1 MIRLI
6 VALLVLLSTTH
17 LAGAVETIIRGP
29 YLQQATP
36 SSVVVRWRTDVAV
49 TGRVRYGTTLG
60 SPTQTASESTATTE
74 HSVNLTGLTA
84 GVRYFYDVGNTSTVV
99 VSGETYSF
107 TATPTS
113 TTAPVRV
120 WVLGDCGT
128 RTASQS
134 AVRDA
139 FYAWNGSK
147 RADVTLLLGDNAY
160 NTGTDSEYQ
169 GAIFDMYQESMR
181 QGVFWST
188 IGNHDTASSTNP
200 ALTIPYFQIF
210 TNPTAGEA
218 GGVASGT
225 EKYYAFDHGP
235 IHFVCLDSMT
245 SSRSATGAMATWLK
259 NDLAATTKP
268 WLVAFWHHPPYT
280 KGSHDSD
287 SESQLAQ
294 MREVFVPI
302 LEDYGVDLVLS
313 GHSHSY
319 ERSYLLDGH
328 YGASSTLTAAMKK
341 NAGDGR
347 VGGGGAYVKT
357 DVAHQGAVYAVP
369 GSAGKIS
376 GGSLNHPAM
385 AVSLNELASMVF
397 DVSGDRL
404 DATMI
409 RSDGVIRD
417 TFSIIHQT
425 SNLPVV
431 TLTATDAAA
440 GEPANHAAFSVTR
453 SGPTSGSLTVNLQ
466 WSGSAE
472 RDSDFTAPTSVVI
485 PAGAASAPV
494 TVTVTDDQVLEGDE
508 TAIIT
513 LASSGLYLI
522 GGAPSSTLTI
532 SDNDSTTTTVGVAVS
547 ADDAEQDLATGAVD
561 LTSSDLELIRD
572 GSSDQLVGMRFANLA
587 IPRNATVASA
597 TIQFTV
603 DEATSVAT
611 SLTFQAEASDN
622 AATFTAATSNL
633 SGRSR
638 STASVAW
645 NPGAWSTVGSR
656 GSEARSPELK
666 TLVQGVV
673 ARAGWVSGNA
683 LAVLVSGSG
692 SRVANAKDLASGTPA
707 ALRVVWSAVPPSV
720 SSTTATPSPVTAKTA
735 TVNAIAS
742 DDGGATALTYTW
754 STVAV
759 PSGGAVTFS
768 PNGNNSAKTST
779 ATFTR
784 AGSYTLRVTTT
795 DAGGL
800 SATRDLSVSVGQTL
814 TTITV
819 VPNSTSLSPAEVVTF
834 TAIGRDQFDQPM
846 NPQPAWA
853 WSTNGG
859 GTISNAGVFT
869 AGTSAG
875 GPWTVT
881 ATSSTVTGTAT
892 VTVTASQQPLR
903 INFLPATA
911 PSYPGYLVDSG
922 ALFAG
927 RGNGQ
932 TYGWVGTANDHTRDR
947 NATNASDQRYDT
959 LNHLQKAGNA
969 TWEVQVSNG
978 TYEVLLICGDPS
990 FFDSVFKVSVE
1001 GVLLV
1006 NGTPTSANRWITG
1019 SGAVQV
1025 SDGRLTLTPAT
1036 GASNAKI
1043 CFIEIVPQPITS
1055 N

>member
-6 VALLVLLSTTH
+6 VALLVVLNTIPA
-17 LAGAVETIIRGP
+17 AGAVETIIRGP

-36 SSVVVRWRTDVAV
+36 SSIVVRWRTDVAV

-60 SPTQTASESTATTE
+60 SPTLTASGTSATTE
-74 HSVNLTGLTA
+74 HSVKLTGLTA
-84 GVRYFYDVGNTSTVV
+84 GVRYYYDVGNTSAVV

-113 TTAPVRV
+113 TTASVRV

-160 NTGTDSEYQ
+160 NNGTDSEYQ
-169 GAIFDMYQESMR
+169 GAIFDMYKESLR

-188 IGNHDTASSTNP
+188 VGNHDTAGSTNP

-302 LEDYGVDLVLS
+302 LEDHGVDLVLS

-328 YGASSTLTAAMKK
+328 HGASSTLTAAMKK

-376 GGSLNHPAM
+376 GGSLDHPAM
-385 AVSLNELASMVF
+385 VVSLNELASLVF

-417 TFSIIHQT
+417 TFTIIHQA

-453 SGPTSGSLTVNLQ
+453 SGATTGNLTVNLQ
-466 WSGSAE
+466 WSGSAV
-472 RDSDFTAPTSVVI
+472 RGSDFTAATSVVI
-485 PAGAASAPV
+485 PAGSASAAV
-494 TVTVTDDQVLEGDE
+494 TLTVTDDQLLEGDE
-508 TAIIT
+508 TATIT
-513 LASSGLYLI
+513 LASSGSYLI
-522 GGAPSSTLTI
+522 GGAASSTVTI
-532 SDNDSTTTTVGVAVS
+532 SDNDSTTITVSVAAS
-547 ADDAEQDLATGAVD
+547 ADDAEQDLATGAID
-561 LTSSDLELIRD
+561 LTSTDLELIRD
-572 GSSDQLVGMRFANLA
+572 GSSDQLVGMRFANLTV
-587 IPRNATVASA
+587 PRNATVASA

-603 DEATSVAT
+603 DEATSAAT
-611 SLTFQAEASDN
+611 SLIFQAEATDN
-622 AATFTAATSNL
+622 AAGFTTVSNNL

-638 STASVAW
+638 SAASVAW
-645 NPGAWSTVGSR
+645 NPGAWSTIGSR

-673 ARAGWVSGNA
+673 ARTGWVSGNA

-692 SRVANAKDLASGTPA
+692 SRVANSRDRSGGTPA

-720 SSTTATPSPVTAKTA
+720 SSTTATPSPVTAKTS
-735 TVNAIAS
+735 TVKAIAS
-742 DDGGATALTYTW
+742 DDGGEAALTYMW

-768 PNGNNSAKTST
+768 PNGSNSAKTST

-784 AGSYTLRVTTT
+784 AGAYTLRVTAT

-800 SATRDLSVSVGQTL
+800 STTRDLSVNVTQTL

-819 VPNSTSLSPAEVVTF
+819 APISTSVATAGMVTF
-834 TAIGRDQFDQPM
+834 TATGRDQFAQPLS
-846 NPQPAWA
+846 PQPTWT
-853 WSTNGG
+853 WSVNGG
-859 GTISNAGVFT
+859 GTISGAGVFT
-869 AGTSAG
+869 AGASAG

-881 ATSSTVTGTAT
+881 AASASITGTAT
-892 VTVTASQQPLR
+892 VTVTASQQPIR
-903 INFLPATA
+903 INFQPATA
-911 PSYPGYLVDSG
+911 PTYAGYLVDSG
-922 ALFAG
+922 SVFGA
-927 RGNGQ
+927 RGNGL
-932 TYGWVGTANDHTRDR
+932 TYGWLGTANDHTRDR
-947 NATNASDQRYDT
+947 NATNAGDQRYDT

-969 TWEVQVSNG
+969 TWEVQVPNG
-978 TYEVLLICGDPS
+978 AYEVLLVCGDPS
-990 FFDSVFKVSVE
+990 FFDSVFKLSVE

-1019 SGAVQV
+1019 SGVVQV
-1025 SDGRLTLTPAT
+1025 GDGRLTLTPAA
-1036 GASNAKI
+1036 GASNAKVS
-1043 CFIEIVPQPITS
+1043 FIEIVPQPVAS